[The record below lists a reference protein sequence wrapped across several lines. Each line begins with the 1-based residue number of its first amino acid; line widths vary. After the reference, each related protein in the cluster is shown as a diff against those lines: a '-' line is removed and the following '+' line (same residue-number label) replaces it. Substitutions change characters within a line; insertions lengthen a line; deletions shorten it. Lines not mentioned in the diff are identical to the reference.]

1 MPFNVSCKL
10 SVIKA
15 QINFPSLP
23 ILHGLH
29 GLHAGA
35 IPTCPQITVR

>member
-1 MPFNVSCKL
+1 MPFNVSHKL

-29 GLHAGA
+29 ASA